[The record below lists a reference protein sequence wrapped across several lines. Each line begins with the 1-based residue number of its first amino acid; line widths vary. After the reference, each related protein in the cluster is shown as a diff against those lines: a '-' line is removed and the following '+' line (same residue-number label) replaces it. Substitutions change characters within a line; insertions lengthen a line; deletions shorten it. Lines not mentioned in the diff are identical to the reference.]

1 MIEERTYVILIVD
14 DDENF
19 RRGLKRQFGLMKTDF
34 AFEILESSS
43 GAEAV
48 AVLKERQID
57 CVLID
62 YNMPG
67 GSGLEWLSR
76 IFEINSEQAV
86 IMITGVGS
94 EEIAVEAMKHG
105 IMDYLVKGSIA
116 SESLERAIV
125 NTIEKINMRKT
136 IARQQEQLI
145 EAERQRVMIESLG
158 AACHHVSQ
166 PVTVI
171 NAYLELMKRQ
181 EKSEQL
187 QEMIDSCMKAAEEV
201 GRVLDRLREVS
212 TYRTTSYL
220 PAGDGAKRCDEN
232 IIDVSPFSSKA

>member
-1 MIEERTYVILIVD
+1 MIEERTYVILLVD

-19 RRGLKRQFGLMKTDF
+19 RRGLKRQFSLMKTDF
-34 AFEILESSS
+34 AFEILESAS
-43 GAEAV
+43 GSEAV
-48 AVLKERQID
+48 AVLEERQVD

-76 IFEINSEQAV
+76 IFEINSEQAI
-86 IMITGVGS
+86 IMITGAGS
-94 EEIAVEAMKHG
+94 EEIAVKAMKHG
-105 IMDYLVKGSIA
+105 VMDYLVKGSIVP
-116 SESLERAIV
+116 ENLERAIV

-136 IARQQEQLI
+136 IAEQQKQLI
-145 EAERQRVMIESLG
+145 EAERHRVMIESLG

-187 QEMIDSCMKAAEEV
+187 QEMIGDCMQAAEEV
-201 GRVLDRLREVS
+201 GQVLDRLREVS
-212 TYRTTSYL
+212 TYRTVPYL
-220 PAGDGAKRCDEN
+220 PAGDGPARGDEN